1 MLSEEV
7 IDKVVERLINRIEKA
22 NTYILTEMG
31 KSVNRIETISPS
43 KRHQL
48 IQIMKYGGDYDKI
61 VKKLAE
67 ITQRNVY
74 DIYEIFDEVAK
85 NDYRFA
91 KQFYD
96 YRNIR
101 YIPYNENQALQ
112 NQIRA
117 LASLTANEY
126 LNFTNTRALGFGWVD
141 EKTGEVTYKGLQDT
155 YYDLLDEAVLS
166 VSQGKETFD
175 SAMYRQL
182 KNIGESGLKVIYE
195 SGRAVRL
202 DSVVRMNIKSA
213 LTAMH
218 MEMQRQLGEEFE
230 ANMVEVS
237 HHSNSAPDH
246 IDTVDGKQFAMIDKI
261 REQIANGI
269 EKEIKLDDIKGNKV
283 RVKGKWYEDY
293 DTMNNKL
300 QRPVGTMN
308 CYHYIFTG
316 ILGISKPL
324 YTEAQLQED
333 KRRNEEGF
341 ELDGKH
347 YSLYE
352 GQQLMRSLELEMRK
366 AKDEQIL
373 GRTSNNIELISKSQT
388 RIKNL
393 TTKYKEVVEASG
405 LLSKLDRARVP
416 GYKRVSLR

>member
-7 IDKVVERLINRIEKA
+7 IDKVVERLTNRIEKA

-96 YRNIR
+96 YRGIK
-101 YIPYNENQALQ
+101 YIPYSQNKALQ

-126 LNFTNTRALGFGWVD
+126 LNFTNTKALGFGWVD

-166 VSQGKETFD
+166 ISQGKETFD

-213 LTAMH
+213 LTTMH
-218 MEMQRQLGEEFE
+218 MEMQEQLGKEFDSDGIEISVHLNPAEDHEE
-230 ANMVEVS
+230 AQ
-237 HHSNSAPDH
+237 
-246 IDTVDGKQFAMIDKI
+246 GKQFTTDEFK
-261 REQIANGI
+261 
-269 EKEIKLDDIKGNKV
+269 
-283 RVKGKWYEDY
+283 
-293 DTMNNKL
+293 KL
-300 QRPVGTMN
+300 QDTGIATAYDGTDIDLHLELKSGDSALTFRPIGTMN
-308 CYHYIFTG
+308 CYHYIFS
-316 ILGISKPL
+316 IVLGVSKPQ
-324 YTEAQLQED
+324 YTNEQLQEIREKNND
-333 KRRNEEGF
+333 GF

-393 TTKYKEVVEASG
+393 TTKYKEVVKASG
-405 LLSKLDRARVP
+405 LFSRLDRARVP

>member
-1 MLSEEV
+1 
-7 IDKVVERLINRIEKA
+7 
-22 NTYILTEMG
+22 
-31 KSVNRIETISPS
+31 
-43 KRHQL
+43 
-48 IQIMKYGGDYDKI
+48 MKYGGDYDKI

-213 LTAMH
+213 LTTMH

-347 YSLYE
+347 YTNYQ
-352 GQQLMRSLELEMRK
+352 GTQLQRKLETEIRK
-366 AKDEQIL
+366 QKDDYIIAKAGNNKELMSESQSKLKIL
-373 GRTSNNIELISKSQT
+373 AN
-388 RIKNL
+388 
-393 TTKYKEVVEASG
+393 KYNKLNKASG
-405 LLSKLDRARVP
+405 LKPKLNRLRVQ
-416 GYKRVSLR
+416 GYKK

>member
-7 IDKVVERLINRIEKA
+7 IDKVVERLTNRIEKA

-96 YRNIR
+96 YRGIK
-101 YIPYNENQALQ
+101 YIPYSQNKALQ

-126 LNFTNTRALGFGWVD
+126 LNFTNTKALGFGWVD
-141 EKTGEVTYKGLQDT
+141 DKTGEVTYKGLQDT

-166 VSQGKETFD
+166 ISQGKETFD

-213 LTAMH
+213 LTTMH
-218 MEMQRQLGEEFE
+218 MEMQEQLGKEFDSDGIEISVHLNPAEDHEE
-230 ANMVEVS
+230 AQ
-237 HHSNSAPDH
+237 
-246 IDTVDGKQFAMIDKI
+246 GKQFTNDEFK
-261 REQIANGI
+261 
-269 EKEIKLDDIKGNKV
+269 
-283 RVKGKWYEDY
+283 
-293 DTMNNKL
+293 KL
-300 QRPVGTMN
+300 QDTGKATAYDGTDIDLHLELKSGDSALTYRPIGTMN
-308 CYHYIFTG
+308 CYHYIFSI
-316 ILGISKPL
+316 ILGVSKPQ
-324 YTEAQLQED
+324 YSNEQLQEIREKNND
-333 KRRNEEGF
+333 GF

-347 YSLYE
+347 YTNYQ
-352 GQQLMRSLELEMRK
+352 GTQLQRKLETEIRK
-366 AKDEQIL
+366 QKDDYIIAKAGNNKELMSESQSKLKIL
-373 GRTSNNIELISKSQT
+373 ANKYNELNK
-388 RIKNL
+388 
-393 TTKYKEVVEASG
+393 ASG
-405 LLSKLDRARVP
+405 LKPKLNRLRVQ
-416 GYKRVSLR
+416 GYKK